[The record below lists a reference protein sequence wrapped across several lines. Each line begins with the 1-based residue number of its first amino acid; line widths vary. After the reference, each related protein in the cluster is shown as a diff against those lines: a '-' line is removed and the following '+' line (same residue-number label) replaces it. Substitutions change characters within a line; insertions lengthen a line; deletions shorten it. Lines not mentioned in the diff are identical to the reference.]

1 MSHRVRTKLSIK
13 NPCYISPERMLE
25 LRHFVHQYEEWVK
38 ALKEWS
44 FKYGGIRYG
53 SMSYGDRLATP
64 KPTEEQAELRDYYIS
79 RIMMVEDALTEAF
92 DELPPKIWDCVLEA
106 ITTNKSYDWLKT
118 KHNVPFGK
126 DYYFR
131 RYRKFYWLL
140 DKVRK

>member
-25 LRHFVHQYEEWVK
+25 LRHFVHQYGEWVK

-44 FKYGGIRYG
+44 FKYGSIRYG
-53 SMSYGDRLATP
+53 NLSYGDRLATP

-79 RIMMVEDALTEAF
+79 RIMMVEDALSEAF
-92 DELPPKIWDCVLEA
+92 NDLPANIWNYILEA
-106 ITTNKSYDWLKT
+106 VTTNKSYDWLKT